1 MILRTWRAT
10 LAPGTEDVYDDFAR
24 TRSRRMFQDAAGCEG
39 FAFAVADG
47 LDREV
52 VTFWRD
58 EAALAAFEASQGY
71 RETVAALSATGCL
84 AASGDVTVRRVETAA
99 DHWWRAR
106 PEPASRPARAG
117 DAEQLMDVERS
128 AMTAALPH
136 VFPPD
141 EYPYPSAE
149 VLARWRHE
157 LAEPAVDVRV
167 VDDPAGGRR
176 LAAFVAWRG
185 ERVLHLGVRPEHWR
199 SGLGTRLLAEAT
211 ATAQRPALWVLAE
224 NHRARQVYEHR
235 GWRPTGRTQRA
246 EFPPYPTEIELE
258 LVRG

>member
-24 TRSRRMFQDAAGCEG
+24 ARSRHMFQDAAGCEG

-58 EAALAAFEASQGY
+58 EAALAAFESSAGY
-71 RETVAALSATGCL
+71 RETVAALGATGCL
-84 AASGDVTVRRVETAA
+84 AATGDVTVRRVETAA
-99 DHWWRAR
+99 DHWWRR
-106 PEPASRPARAG
+106 PPEPVLRPAVPA
-117 DAEQLMDVERS
+117 DAEPLMDVERS

-141 EYPYPSAE
+141 RYPYPSAE

-167 VDDPAGGRR
+167 VDDPAGSGR

-185 ERVLHLGVRPEHWR
+185 DRVLHLGVRPEHWR
-199 SGLGTRLLAEAT
+199 SGLGSRLLAEAT
-211 ATAQRPALWVLAE
+211 AGARRPALWVLAE
-224 NHRARQVYEHR
+224 NHRARQVYERR
-235 GWRPTGRTQRA
+235 GWTPTGRTQQA

-258 LVRG
+258 LVR

>member
-1 MILRTWRAT
+1 MI
-10 LAPGTEDVYDDFAR
+10 PP
-24 TRSRRMFQDAAGCEG
+24 TRPTGAA
-39 FAFAVADG
+39 
-47 LDREV
+47 
-52 VTFWRD
+52 
-58 EAALAAFEASQGY
+58 
-71 RETVAALSATGCL
+71 
-84 AASGDVTVRRVETAA
+84 
-99 DHWWRAR
+99 
-106 PEPASRPARAG
+106 ASRPARLE

-141 EYPYPSAE
+141 EYPYPFAA

-167 VDDPAGGRR
+167 VDDPDGLRR
-176 LAAFVAWRG
+176 LVAFVAWRG

-199 SGLGTRLLAEAT
+199 AGLGTTLLAEAI

-246 EFPPYPTEIELE
+246 EFPPDPTEIELE
-258 LVRG
+258 LARG